1 MAKQADPN
9 GVRTVGLLT
18 KPDIVQAGEELR
30 VMDVAL
36 NRVTTLLHGWFVVR
50 NRSTEEAKRGDVTA
64 EHRRRTER
72 NFFKTTPWN
81 KLDKSRVGIE
91 SLEQYLRNMLYE
103 HMRSEYP
110 KLQREIEQK
119 IESLR
124 TDIEKLGPERETV
137 EQQRI
142 FLIEIATKFHS
153 TARSTAMGDY
163 RHLGLDDDSD
173 HDQHMYLRTTVR
185 NLNDQ
190 FAKKVKAE
198 GHVHDLESTD
208 TVKIFKWISEVHLKS
223 RGTELDGLFPPYLIS
238 TLIRRQTK
246 KWEGISREHIQTVNR
261 KVTNHITQLLKMLC
275 PDSGVCSN
283 LRAYLKRSLDQS
295 FKRASDE
302 LQSILESER
311 SEDPM
316 TFDDAFLEGVAKLRK
331 KREIDRFSKA
341 LPTGPPPASA
351 TTKEVLA
358 NLEAS
363 IAPHEEETVAEI
375 FSYLKS
381 YYRVARTRFIDCVCL
396 QVIERHF
403 LGTRGSVQ
411 AFSPALVGR
420 MKEDELQMIAGQDA
434 LTVEKR
440 RELTEKLRRLEK
452 ARDLLF

>member
-64 EHRRRTER
+64 EQRRRIER
-72 NFFKTTPWN
+72 NFFKTAPWD

-110 KLQREIEQK
+110 KLLCEIEEK
-119 IESLR
+119 IKSLR
-124 TDIEKLGPERETV
+124 ADIEKLGPERESV

-142 FLIEIATKFHS
+142 FLIEIAMKFHS
-153 TARSTAMGDY
+153 IARSTAMGDY
-163 RHLGLDDDSD
+163 RHFLGPDDGD
-173 HDQHMYLRTTVR
+173 DQNMRLRTTVR

-190 FAKKVKAE
+190 FAKKVKAD
-198 GHVHDLESTD
+198 GHLHDLESAD
-208 TVKIFKWISEVHLKS
+208 TAHVFNWISEVHRKS
-223 RGTELDGLFPPYLIS
+223 RGTELDGLFPPYIIS
-238 TLIRRQTK
+238 TLIRMQTK
-246 KWEGISREHIQTVNR
+246 KWESISREHIQTVNR
-261 KVTNHITQLLKMLC
+261 KVTNHITRLLQVLC

-283 LRAYLKRSLDQS
+283 LGVYLKRSLDQS
-295 FKRASDE
+295 FERACDE
-302 LQSILESER
+302 LKNILESER

-316 TFDDAFLEGVAKLRK
+316 TFDDTFLEGVAKQRK
-331 KREIDRFSKA
+331 KREMDRLGKA
-341 LPTGPPPASA
+341 LPIGSTAPP
-351 TTKEVLA
+351 TTTAALVLA

-363 IAPHEEETVAEI
+363 IPLHDEQTVAEI
-375 FSYLKS
+375 FSNLKS

-396 QVIERHF
+396 HVIERHF
-403 LGTRGSVQ
+403 LGAHGSAQ

-434 LTVEKR
+434 STVEKR
-440 RELTEKLRRLEK
+440 RELVEKLRRLEK